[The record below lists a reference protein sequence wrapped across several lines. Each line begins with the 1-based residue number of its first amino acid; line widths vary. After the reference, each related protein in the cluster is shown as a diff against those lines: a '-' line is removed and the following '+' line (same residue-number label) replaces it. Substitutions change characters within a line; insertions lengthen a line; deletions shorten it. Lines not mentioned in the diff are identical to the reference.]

1 MTFLSVEEV
10 SKRYGLK
17 VLFEGLTF
25 GLSEGDKTALV
36 APNGT
41 GKSTLLR
48 VLAGQETPDNGKVM
62 YQNGVRT
69 GFLEQEP
76 ELDDHKTI
84 LEFINSGSNTSVS
97 LIRRYEAAADAQA
110 ADFNPETQKA
120 YQRALSEMDAAN
132 AWDYEQRMKQILGRL
147 RIVDLNQPIF
157 SLSGGERKRVALAFV
172 LLDEPDLL
180 LLDEP
185 TNHLDLDMIEWLEQY
200 LARTRMT
207 LLMVTH
213 DRYFLDR
220 VCNHIIEIDSG
231 TLYHHRGNYEYYL
244 QKKSEREE
252 NEQVALGKAKQH
264 YKKELEWMRR
274 GPKARTSKSKSRIDA
289 FHETAK
295 RVQQE
300 TEESELRLEMDMTR
314 MGDKIVELTGISKQ
328 YGGNVILENFSYSF
342 KRGERIGIIGR
353 NGTGKSTFLNIL
365 TGKEPADHGEIDKGS
380 TVQFGHYE
388 QKGLDFDESMRVID
402 ILKQKA
408 EVIQMADGSRI
419 SASRFL
425 EFFMFTPEMQYT
437 FVSRLSGGE
446 KRRLALMMVLI
457 QNPNFLILDEPTND
471 LDLMTLNRL
480 ESFLE
485 DFGGCLI
492 IVSHDRFFMDRL
504 VQHYFVFEGEGRI
517 RDFHGTYQEYRD
529 ELARQETD
537 EKKTGATSSKPE
549 PKKKE
554 PKPTSRGLTYKEKK
568 AFQKLGKEIEILE
581 KEQMEVEKKLS
592 GSDLNP
598 EELAKET
605 GRYGEIQQLL
615 DQKGTQWLELA
626 ERDR

>member
-48 VLAGQETPDNGKVM
+48 VLAGQEPPDTGQVM
-62 YQNGVRT
+62 YQNGIRS

-76 ELDDHKTI
+76 ELDDQKTI
-84 LEFINSGSNTSVS
+84 LEFINSGQNETVS
-97 LIRRYEAAADAQA
+97 LIRRYEKAADAQA

-120 YQRALSEMDAAN
+120 YQQALSEMEAAN

-147 RIVDLNQPIF
+147 RIVNLDQPIS

-220 VCNHIIEIDSG
+220 VCNHIIEIDGG

-244 QKKSEREE
+244 RKKSEREE
-252 NEQVALGKAKQH
+252 IEQVALGKAKQH

-295 RVQQE
+295 RVQQGPDE
-300 TEESELRLEMDMTR
+300 GELRLEMDMTR
-314 MGDKIVELTGISKQ
+314 MGDKIVELSDISKK
-328 YGGNVILENFSYSF
+328 YDENIILENFSYSF
-342 KRGERIGIIGR
+342 KKGERIGIIGK
-353 NGTGKSTFLNIL
+353 NGAGKSTFLNIL
-365 TGKEPADHGEIDKGS
+365 TGKEPADSGKIDKGS
-380 TVQFGHYE
+380 TVLFGHYE
-388 QKGLDFDESMRVID
+388 QKGLEFDESMRVID

-425 EFFMFTPEMQYT
+425 EFFLFTPEMQYT

-504 VQHYFVFEGEGRI
+504 VQHYFVFEGNGQI

-529 ELARQETD
+529 ELASQETGKTNTNPSKTK
-537 EKKTGATSSKPE
+537 EKPA
-549 PKKKE
+549 KKKLQ
-554 PKPTSRGLTYKEKK
+554 KGGRGLSYKEKK
-568 AFQKLGKEIEILE
+568 TFQKLEKEIEMLE
-581 KEQMEVEKKLS
+581 KEQVEVEKNLS
-592 GSDLNP
+592 STGLDP

-605 GRYGEIQQLL
+605 IRYGELQQLL

-626 ERDR
+626 ERDG

>member
-76 ELDDHKTI
+76 ELDDQKTI

-147 RIVDLNQPIF
+147 RIVDLDQPIS

-231 TLYHHRGNYEYYL
+231 TLYHHKGNYEYYL

-314 MGDKIVELTGISKQ
+314 MGDKIVELTDISKQ
-328 YGGNVILENFSYSF
+328 YGENVILENFSYSF

-353 NGTGKSTFLNIL
+353 NGAGKSTFLNIL
-365 TGKEPADHGEIDKGS
+365 TGKEPADHGKIDKGS

-537 EKKTGATSSKPE
+537 EKKTGATRSKSE

-554 PKPTSRGLTYKEKK
+554 PKPTGRGLTYKEKK
-568 AFQKLGKEIEILE
+568 TFQKLGKEIEVLE

-605 GRYGEIQQLL
+605 VRYGEIQQLL